1 MQFALFLLTILGHVF
16 LWIGM
21 MNRLH
26 ATATPRRL
34 MFALS
39 LIYSAFIG
47 LAPVIAVWWW
57 FAGGKDIPR
66 QINWQTILQP
76 GWLAV
81 FIYVM
86 FCWLAGAA
94 TFVRWICYRCLRRS
108 PKLVRFQRQR
118 RTAIAPKA
126 AATSAEEHA
135 HHMAVHLPGNE
146 TLRLDLSEIAFEV
159 PRLPRPLDGLAIV
172 HMSDLHFTGM
182 VGKAYF
188 REVVRTSN
196 ELKPDLVAITGDLVD
211 KTECISWIPETLGQL
226 TARYGVYVI
235 LGNHD
240 LRVDEIRLRK
250 TVAKSGL
257 IDLGGRWLK
266 IDIRGETVIVAGNEL
281 PWHLPAAD
289 LENCPPR
296 SPDGGQLR
304 IVLSHS
310 PDQLDW
316 ARAYDVDLMLS
327 GHTHGGQIRIPPIG
341 PIFSPSASGVKY
353 DHGLF
358 HAPPTIFHVTC
369 GISGKQPLR
378 WNCPPEIALLTLH
391 VPQEN
396 RRP

>member
-1 MQFALFLLTILGHVF
+1 MLFALFLATILGHVS
-16 LWIGM
+16 LWVGI

-26 ATATPRRL
+26 STAVPWRPMKAL
-34 MFALS
+34 SIIILS
-39 LIYSAFIG
+39 LIG
-47 LAPVIAVWWW
+47 LVPIIATCWW
-57 FAGGKDIPR
+57 FAGGKNIIR
-66 QINWQTILQP
+66 QINWQTILRP
-76 GWLAV
+76 GWSAFFL
-81 FIYVM
+81 YVII
-86 FCWLAGAA
+86 CWLAGTA
-94 TFVRWICYRCLRRS
+94 TFVRWICFRCLRS
-108 PKLVRFQRQR
+108 PPELVRFHR
-118 RTAIAPKA
+118 RRRMAIAPKVA
-126 AATSAEEHA
+126 AMSAEEHA
-135 HHMAVHLPGNE
+135 HHKTVHLPGNE
-146 TLRLDLSEIAFEV
+146 TLRLDLTEWAFEV
-159 PRLPRPLDGLAIV
+159 PRLPRLLDGLAIV

-211 KTECISWIPETLGQL
+211 NAECISWIPDTLGQL
-226 TARYGVYVI
+226 SAQYGVYVI

-250 TVAKSGL
+250 TVANSGL

-266 IDIRGETVIVAGNEL
+266 IDIRGETVIMAGNES
-281 PWHLPAAD
+281 PWYLPAAD

-296 SPDGGQLR
+296 TTDGGQLR

-316 ARAYDVDLMLS
+316 ARAFDVDLMLS

-353 DHGLF
+353 DCGLF
-358 HAPPTIFHVTC
+358 HAPPTILHVTR

-391 VPQEN
+391 APA
-396 RRP
+396 